1 LKRQA
6 QYLNKKNN
14 IKIVC
19 QNKRARFEYE
29 ISEPYEAGMVLQGT
43 EVKSLRVGKASLND
57 SYAEVRDGE
66 IVLVNAHI
74 SPYPQGNRENHD
86 PIRPR
91 KLLLTKREIRRLYG
105 KTQEKGL
112 TLIPLKI
119 YFRHGRAKIE
129 IALARGK
136 KLYDK
141 RETLKRRAEERQMER
156 EARWR

>member
-1 LKRQA
+1 LKRHA
-6 QYLNKKNN
+6 PRLDKKDN

-29 ISEPYEAGMVLQGT
+29 IFEAYEAGMVLQGT
-43 EVKSLRVGKASLND
+43 EVKSLREGRANLID
-57 SYAEVRDGE
+57 SYAEFRLGE
-66 IVLVNAHI
+66 VVLVGSHI

-91 KLLLTKREIRRLYG
+91 KLLLNKREIRKLHG

-119 YFRHGRAKIE
+119 YFKQGRAKVE
-129 IALARGK
+129 VALARGK

-141 RETLKRRAEERQMER
+141 RETLKRRSEERQMER
-156 EARWR
+156 EVRWR

>member
-1 LKRQA
+1 MQHPT
-6 QYLNKKNN
+6 KKDN

-29 ISEPYEAGMVLQGT
+29 ISETYEAGMVLQGT
-43 EVKSLRVGKASLND
+43 EVKSLRGGRANLSD
-57 SYAEVRDGE
+57 SYADMRQGE
-66 IVLVNAHI
+66 IVLVGAHI

-91 KLLLTKREIRRLYG
+91 KLLLNKREIRKLYG
-105 KTQEKGL
+105 KTQERGFV
-112 TLIPLKI
+112 LIPLKI
-119 YFRHGRAKIE
+119 YFNHGRAKVE
-129 IALARGK
+129 VALARGK

-156 EARWR
+156 EARWK